1 MQFSPVDR
9 PVRKARLGTWL
20 VLILAVT
27 AQAAKPAENNEEW
40 EKRARAYLK
49 SILYT
54 PKQLED
60 WISGRATLGEAYDGQ
75 LGWLLADRRVK
86 HGVDGSISTYRY
98 SGARRTIMYG
108 GNPCRIN
115 TYGNS
120 FTHCDQVSDGETWQE
135 ALAAHLCE
143 PLRNFGVGGYSVYQ
157 AYLRMKRE
165 ETRTPSRYIIFNI
178 YDDDHYR
185 NLNGWRNIR
194 LGYTTG
200 MWPAVVGSTMPYV
213 TVNPATGRFA
223 EFGNPC
229 PTPESTQ
236 NLSDLDWVLKRFK
249 DDFVLKIVLAQ
260 KHPARNSPQASYDR
274 FEMLAREHGLE
285 VSIDNP
291 EELRQTAQMLYTRAA
306 LFATMRIV
314 EKIAQFVSAQEKQLL
329 FVLSYGQRNAAQV
342 LKTGVRFDQELLD
355 FLEDKKLP
363 YVDLME
369 AHQADFAQFNLSV
382 DKYIGRYWISHYN
395 PRGNFFQAFAIKDK
409 LVELLD
415 PKPSSYSTDRSSYIE
430 MKPRRSQER

>member
-314 EKIAQFVSAQEKQLL
+314 EKIEQFASAQEKQLL